1 MESHTPPL
9 LSNIKQLSDRL
20 TLSAQ
25 EFSQF
30 YTWNKRAVESIV
42 IFKEENRIIVSS
54 HNKDVKDFV
63 KQIKTA
69 DQIVYM
75 DKEVGR
81 VAAWLQEKAGDHV
94 PLQGINTRVIG
105 SSYNVDDLV
114 SIPSLIENASATKVK
129 LAASPTFT

>member
-25 EFSQF
+25 EFSKF

-54 HNKDVKDFV
+54 HNKDVKDVV

-105 SSYNVDDLV
+105 SSNNVDDLV

>member
-1 MESHTPPL
+1 MESPTPPL

-81 VAAWLQEKAGDHV
+81 VATWLQEKAGDHV

-105 SSYNVDDLV
+105 SSNNVDDLV

-129 LAASPTFT
+129 LATSPTFT